1 LPKQK
6 YIIRDFSG
14 GMNTKRDPRDLAEN
28 ESSLLIN
35 MSVDAIG
42 KIKTAGGFYNSNISN
57 DGVSFTNATCDY
69 DDDQTITHD
78 ADARIV
84 AGLSVSGT
92 GIPAGAYILSI
103 TSTTEFELSIATT
116 GGAVSNGTLT
126 FKSQLDE
133 YIPGTTN
140 NITSVGGYGIA
151 YFESDY
157 SRDNSVT
164 IDDIFHPASSNV
176 LVIGDSSN
184 GQISFLKVE
193 TEVDPAA
200 YIDVFLPE

>member
-1 LPKQK
+1 MPKQK

-57 DGVSFTNATCDY
+57 DGVSFSNATCDY
-69 DDDQTITHD
+69 NDDPTIGHD
-78 ADARIV
+78 AAPRIV
-84 AGLSVSGT
+84 VGLSVSGT
-92 GIPAGAYILSI
+92 GIPAGSTVASI
-103 TSTTEFELSIATT
+103 NSTTGFELSASTT
-116 GGAVSNGTLT
+116 GGNVSNGTLT

-133 YIPGTTN
+133 HIPGTTN
-140 NITSVGGYGIA
+140 NITNVGGYGIT

-157 SRDNSVT
+157 NLGNLVITDT
-164 IDDIFHPASSNV
+164 KHPGTSNN
-176 LVIGDSSN
+176 LTIGDSSN
-184 GQISFLKVE
+184 CQISF
-193 TEVDPAA
+193 
-200 YIDVFLPE
+200 

>member
-42 KIKTAGGFYNSNISN
+42 KIKTAGGFYNHIESN
-57 DGVSFTNATCDY
+57 DGSTD
-69 DDDQTITHD
+69 
-78 ADARIV
+78 
-84 AGLSVSGT
+84 LS
-92 GIPAGAYILSI
+92 
-103 TSTTEFELSIATT
+103 
-116 GGAVSNGTLT
+116 
-126 FKSQLDE
+126 E

-140 NITSVGGYGIA
+140 NITDVGGYGVI

-164 IDDIFHPASSNV
+164 IDDIFHPASSNP
-176 LVIGDSSN
+176 LVIGNSSN

-200 YIDVFLPE
+200 YIPVLEGE

>member
-1 LPKQK
+1 MPKQK

-42 KIKTAGGFYNSNISN
+42 KIKTAGGFYNHIESN
-57 DGVSFTNATCDY
+57 DGSTD
-69 DDDQTITHD
+69 
-78 ADARIV
+78 
-84 AGLSVSGT
+84 LS
-92 GIPAGAYILSI
+92 
-103 TSTTEFELSIATT
+103 
-116 GGAVSNGTLT
+116 
-126 FKSQLDE
+126 E

-140 NITSVGGYGIA
+140 NITDVGGYGVI

-157 SRDNSVT
+157 SRDNAVT
-164 IDDIFHPASSNV
+164 ITDTKHPGTSND
-176 LVIGDSSN
+176 LALGTGN
-184 GQISFLKVE
+184 GEISFLKVE